1 MMVLALLTRK
11 CPGPTPALTDPILLS
26 REDEDEDDEDI
37 AKAMVPDPN
46 HSVSNNQY
54 HPRAPIMLPS
64 TPQTPPPVE
73 LPASADTNPGNPT
86 TPLPRYNNN
95 NWSRPFSWRRG
106 VDYNYR
112 PDKVGNMI

>member
-1 MMVLALLTRK
+1 MMLLLTRK
-11 CPGPTPALTDPILLS
+11 CSAAPSLTNATLLS
-26 REDEDEDDEDI
+26 REEEEDI

-46 HSVSNNQY
+46 HSMSTNQY

-73 LPASADTNPGNPT
+73 LPASADHPGNE
-86 TPLPRYNNN
+86 TPLPRYYN

-112 PDKVGNMI
+112 PDKVVAGGNMI